1 MGPSG
6 PLRSYQSG
14 PTCRL
19 RPRRHLGRRRGL
31 VCVGGGVEWGVRP
44 GRRAFSPAARDW
56 LRRPDDVSDEPG
68 DSGCVSTAGGRGGGA
83 EKAVSPWQRSPRHF
97 RFLTFGAWRPPEGGG
112 VTWGG
117 GESEPPPQHNPGVS
131 PVLPVWLKASPSS
144 APNVFLRCSHFP
156 PPITVVPLLPLQY
169 FFCLCLRAC
178 WEFPPPPSHSPHP
191 PLPYQPPFP
200 PLPLPAS
207 KADGS

>member
-1 MGPSG
+1 MAS
-6 PLRSYQSG
+6 
-14 PTCRL
+14 
-19 RPRRHLGRRRGL
+19 
-31 VCVGGGVEWGVRP
+31 CVLGGGVEWGVRP

-131 PVLPVWLKASPSS
+131 PVLPVWLKAPPPPVLPMYSCGAPISPPPSLWFHCFPSNIFSVS
-144 APNVFLRCSHFP
+144 ASGHAGNFP
-156 PPITVVPLLPLQY
+156 PPHLTAPTPH
-169 FFCLCLRAC
+169 
-178 WEFPPPPSHSPHP
+178 FPTSPPS
-191 PLPYQPPFP
+191 PPFP
-200 PLPLPAS
+200 SLHRKLMAVEAVGAAG
-207 KADGS
+207 ADIK